1 MKDEIEIYYADI
13 STAIEIPFFRNGL
26 SAGFPSAGEAYKAE
40 SIDLNQVLIKHPES
54 TFLGVVE
61 GDSME
66 DERLFDGD
74 VVIIDRSLKVKEDY
88 KILCC
93 IDGQYTIKFIER
105 DKKNKEVIWLIPG
118 NKKYKPIKVTSESNF
133 IVWGIVVHSI
143 TTHVGKII

>member
-1 MKDEIEIYYADI
+1 MSSDIKICYADI
-13 STAIEIPFFRNGL
+13 STALEIPFFRNGL
-26 SAGFPSAGEAYKAE
+26 SAGFPNPGEAYAAA
-40 SIDLNQVLIKHPES
+40 SIDLNKVLIKHPES

-66 DERLFDGD
+66 DEKLFDGD
-74 VVIIDRSLKVKEDY
+74 IVIIDRSLGVKENY

-93 IDGQYTIKFIER
+93 IDGYYTIKFIKVDEN
-105 DKKNKEVIWLIPG
+105 DKDILWLIPG

-143 TTHVGKII
+143 TSHTGKLL